1 MSWQAGRQNIG
12 NIVDGFLRWLKTQ
25 TFLPRPPQMPLRAWM
40 VVGLMHMPE
49 KPSLLASW
57 VNAKRGSVGSK
68 VCPGAS
74 RATATCQ
81 IIFNA
86 CTISRISNMSL
97 CIVSDMAAREI
108 ESVCARARA
117 RARVRALNPKPYLG
131 TDFWEFLPGERG
143 EGPSRPS
150 GVDVSAPAR
159 SRRAAAEAMRR
170 RANHQ
175 RPVQEWREAEVVY
188 MLKSKNNVYTR
199 TYYIYIHP
207 KFL

>member
-1 MSWQAGRQNIG
+1 
-12 NIVDGFLRWLKTQ
+12 
-25 TFLPRPPQMPLRAWM
+25 MPLRAWM
-40 VVGLMHMPE
+40 VVGSMRMPE

-57 VNAKRGSVGSK
+57 MNAKRGSVGSK

-74 RATATCQ
+74 RATATS
-81 IIFNA
+81 

-108 ESVCARARA
+108 ESVCARERES
-117 RARVRALNPKPYLG
+117 ARVRALNPKPYLG

-199 TYYIYIHP
+199 TYYIYIPP

>member
-1 MSWQAGRQNIG
+1 MPNVARSVQKFALVHLAPQLP
-12 NIVDGFLRWLKTQ
+12 VKSYLMPVPFLE
-25 TFLPRPPQMPLRAWM
+25 FL
-40 VVGLMHMPE
+40 
-49 KPSLLASW
+49 
-57 VNAKRGSVGSK
+57 
-68 VCPGAS
+68 
-74 RATATCQ
+74 
-81 IIFNA
+81 
-86 CTISRISNMSL
+86 MSL

-108 ESVCARARA
+108 ESVCARERES
-117 RARVRALNPKPYLG
+117 ARVRALNPKPYLG

-199 TYYIYIHP
+199 TYYIYIPP